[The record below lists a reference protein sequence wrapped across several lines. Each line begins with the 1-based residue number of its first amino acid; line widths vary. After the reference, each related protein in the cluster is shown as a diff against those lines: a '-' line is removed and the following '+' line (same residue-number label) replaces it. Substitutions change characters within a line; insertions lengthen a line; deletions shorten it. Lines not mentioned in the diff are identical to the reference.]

1 MDRRLFT
8 KSVAAGALG
17 SFVPPL
23 PAMRSPA
30 ARAQTAPGWPAPQH
44 GCPRRRSRR
53 FASSIRPTTTA
64 NGPQAFPQSNM
75 VVLVDTDAG
84 ITGIG
89 QGGSPD
95 TVRNVARSVIGK
107 NAFDT
112 EMIWQAVFMDGFYS
126 PGKERLH
133 ALGAIDMALWD
144 IKGKALNVPLYQLF
158 GGKAREHIELYATS
172 GLPQGLVPQAEA
184 QAMGLKERAA
194 ATMAA
199 GYRVYRVDSGI
210 LPSTGRAGGAPRPR
224 RGALAAAG
232 APGAAWRRPWPLGVR
247 FEIAYP
253 ADHPGGGTDPRRR
266 RAGRQLDDRSASE
279 VRFPRG
285 RGICRL
291 MEPSRPFCVEDPVR
305 EEQFRTQI
313 PKLRLLTTVPLAP
326 GEEWGTRAEFSPLV
340 EQRDI
345 DFARA
350 SLPNVGGIT
359 EMLKIMALCDTHKV
373 GIVPHFTG
381 PIATAGHMHT
391 MMAFPGQVLMEYNQ
405 GERPVPYMPEFLEC
419 RNGKVWPNDRPGL
432 GVSVDEKALTFIEA
446 DDRGRR
452 RRRRIGA
459 STGRSPT
466 GRFTPEFMFAAGRCD
481 GDSARPIRSGWRRPL
496 RTHGVGGRL
505 AAWSTPVRPGRG
517 ANRRPSQRRR
527 HPRRR
532 HGLLR
537 HRRRSAARSATPN
550 LDALAARGVRF
561 TQFYNTARCW
571 PTRASLLTGL
581 VSAPGGHG
589 PSRQRRSAADR
600 RAPRGGSTTSASR
613 WPKCCAMPATS
624 PRCRASGT
632 SVRQRHAA
640 VGARLRSHA
649 EPARRRHVLSEPELT
664 RGGDDALTEPRAGA
678 AVSRTASRRRAT
690 PPCSATNWYATYLWT
705 GFGLKFID
713 EARQANKPFFLYLP
727 YNAPHFP
734 LMAPAEADRQV
745 SRQVQGR
752 LGPAPAGAPPAA
764 RSSMGL
770 IDAKWPLRPREP
782 DMPPGIRSPTKRR
795 TASTT

>member
-23 PAMRSPA
+23 PAMWSPA
-30 ARAQTAPGWPAPQH
+30 ARGQTAPARAATLLSPTKVT
-44 GCPRRRSRR
+44 R
-53 FASSIRPTTTA
+53 IRVFYPPNYDR

-75 VVLVDTDAG
+75 VVLVDTEAG

-172 GLPQGLVPQAEA
+172 GLPQGVVPQAEA

-210 LPSTGRAGGAPRPR
+210 LPSTGRAGGAAPG
-224 RGALAAAG
+224 RGAAAG
-232 APGAAWRRPWPLGVR
+232 APGA
-247 FEIAYP
+247 
-253 ADHPGGGTDPRRR
+253 PGGGRGPSVFDS
-266 RAGRQLDDRSASE
+266 RSHIRLIIEAVEQIRDGVGPDGNWMIDLHQKFEFHEAVE
-279 VRFPRG
+279 V
-285 RGICRL
+285 CRL

-313 PKLRLLTTVPLAP
+313 PKLRLMTTVPLAP

-405 GERPVPYMPEFLEC
+405 GDRPVPYMPDFLEC

-432 GVSVDEKALTFIEA
+432 GVSVDEKALTFVEQMTE
-446 DDRGRR
+446 GV
-452 RRRRIGA
+452 
-459 STGRSPT
+459 
-466 GRFTPEFMFAAGRCD
+466 AGV
-481 GDSARPIRSGWRRPL
+481 
-496 RTHGVGGRL
+496 T
-505 AAWSTPVRPGRG
+505 
-517 ANRRPSQRRR
+517 
-527 HPRRR
+527 
-532 HGLLR
+532 
-537 HRRRSAARSATPN
+537 HRR
-550 LDALAARGVRF
+550 LDG
-561 TQFYNTARCW
+561 
-571 PTRASLLTGL
+571 SLT
-581 VSAPGGHG
+581 H
-589 PSRQRRSAADR
+589 
-600 RAPRGGSTTSASR
+600 
-613 WPKCCAMPATS
+613 W
-624 PRCRASGT
+624 
-632 SVRQRHAA
+632 
-640 VGARLRSHA
+640 
-649 EPARRRHVLSEPELT
+649 
-664 RGGDDALTEPRAGA
+664 
-678 AVSRTASRRRAT
+678 
-690 PPCSATNWYATYLWT
+690 
-705 GFGLKFID
+705 
-713 EARQANKPFFLYLP
+713 
-727 YNAPHFP
+727 
-734 LMAPAEADRQV
+734 
-745 SRQVQGR
+745 
-752 LGPAPAGAPPAA
+752 
-764 RSSMGL
+764 
-770 IDAKWPLRPREP
+770 
-782 DMPPGIRSPTKRR
+782 
-795 TASTT
+795 